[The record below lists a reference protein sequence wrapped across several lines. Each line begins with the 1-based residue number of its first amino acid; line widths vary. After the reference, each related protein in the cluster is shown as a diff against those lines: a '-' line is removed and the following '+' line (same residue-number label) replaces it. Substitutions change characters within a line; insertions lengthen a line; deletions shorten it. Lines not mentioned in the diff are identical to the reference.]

1 MPTHP
6 PLCLSSPHPPLLPCA
21 FRRSWPPPQP
31 LQVTGLV
38 QLQQALLAKVESLS
52 TSVAAPCLNASSMA
66 AAANAGVSA
75 LGRGQ
80 TAVQEQVASLAAS
93 QQQLLTMMC
102 DVKEELLSLQACPI
116 PHVVTT
122 PRASCDTPTAA
133 TSAHAAPAAAAAA
146 AAAAAGVAS
155 SSKGHAQLPLPAAVQ
170 LEPYHHHKQHRDGG
184 NSNSSS
190 ASSNSSSEGC
200 YPAAAPAGEAAPALT
215 EADLLEGACDIES
228 YSSAC
233 SLRRRSIRAGV
244 DAAVDAAVQS
254 VFT

>member
-6 PLCLSSPHPPLLPCA
+6 PLLLSFPHPPLLPCA
-21 FRRSWPPPQP
+21 FRRSLPPPQP

-133 TSAHAAPAAAAAA
+133 TGAHAAPAAAAA

-155 SSKGHAQLPLPAAVQ
+155 SSKGHAQLPLPATVQ

-184 NSNSSS
+184 NKSSSSS

-200 YPAAAPAGEAAPALT
+200 YPAAARAGEAAPTLM

>member
-1 MPTHP
+1 MWPT
-6 PLCLSSPHPPLLPCA
+6 
-21 FRRSWPPPQP
+21 

-38 QLQQALLAKVESLS
+38 QLQQVLLAKVDSLS

-80 TAVQEQVASLAAS
+80 TAVQEQVATLAAN
-93 QQQLLTMMC
+93 QAQLLTMMC

-122 PRASCDTPTAA
+122 PRASCDTPT
-133 TSAHAAPAAAAAA
+133 TVVSSAPVAAPAAAAAA
-146 AAAAAGVAS
+146 GAGS
-155 SSKGHAQLPLPAAVQ
+155 SRAHAQQPLPAPAQ
-170 LEPYHHHKQHRDGG
+170 LELHHLQQQG
-184 NSNSSS
+184 SN
-190 ASSNSSSEGC
+190 SSNSSSEAC
-200 YPAAAPAGEAAPALT
+200 HPAAAPCGEAAALLT
-215 EADLLEGACDIES
+215 DADLLVGACDIES

-233 SLRRRSIRAGV
+233 SLRRRSIRRGV

-254 VFT
+254 VFR